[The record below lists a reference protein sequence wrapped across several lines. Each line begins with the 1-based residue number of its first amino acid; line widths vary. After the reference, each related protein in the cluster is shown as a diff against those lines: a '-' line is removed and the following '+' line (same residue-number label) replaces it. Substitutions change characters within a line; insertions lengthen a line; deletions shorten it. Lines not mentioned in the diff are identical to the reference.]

1 MSKYVTGYLPKI
13 QYWSAKLQKAV
24 DAADYR
30 MIDTAS
36 IKLKYFTDRQME
48 VYGEAGVGH
57 S

>member
-1 MSKYVTGYLPKI
+1 MSKYVNGYLPKI

-24 DAADYR
+24 DVADYR